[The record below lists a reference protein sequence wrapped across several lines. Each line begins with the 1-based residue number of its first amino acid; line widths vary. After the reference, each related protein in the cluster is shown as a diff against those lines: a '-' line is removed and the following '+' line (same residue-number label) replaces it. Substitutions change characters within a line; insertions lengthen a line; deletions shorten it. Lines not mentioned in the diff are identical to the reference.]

1 MSTRK
6 VSETVTRWASRAA
19 GEESNRD
26 ASQKV
31 MASQCSQWQIAGAVV
46 HWFDRLSRPT
56 SRPEHKHLEKAM
68 LTNQQRKARV
78 LIVAGV
84 LATVLAFAAAQ
95 SAKAGSTSISASG
108 RSGTGASTFAQY
120 EGWGYTISSCY
131 YRYLYTTTFQSGG
144 GYHDYT
150 PTWATYD
157 LQAAETDPSTNYVY
171 SSHNVCTAG
180 YASCNGYVN
189 TSASR

>member
-1 MSTRK
+1 MFATKQR
-6 VSETVTRWASRAA
+6 
-19 GEESNRD
+19 
-26 ASQKV
+26 
-31 MASQCSQWQIAGAVV
+31 QIRGLIAAVV
-46 HWFDRLSRPT
+46 L
-56 SRPEHKHLEKAM
+56 A
-68 LTNQQRKARV
+68 AV
-78 LIVAGV
+78 LAVAG
-84 LATVLAFAAAQ
+84 TQ
-95 SAKAGSTSISASG
+95 SALAGSTSLSASG
-108 RSGTGASTFAQY
+108 CSGTGASTFAQY
-120 EGWGYTISSCY
+120 QGWGYTTSSCY

-157 LQAAETDPSTNYVY
+157 IQAAETDPTTNYVY